1 MADRVCL
8 RSVAAA
14 IPPHVRT
21 SAEVEAL
28 VARASPGYRVRPG
41 AVEALSGVRTRHVA
55 ADGVQCSDLAA
66 DAAARALDAAGRRR
80 ADVDLLV
87 FAAASQDLLEPA
99 TAHIVQAKLGTRA
112 QVFDLK
118 NACNSFLAGLQVA
131 ESLIRSGAARTAV
144 VATGEVCSRAV
155 AWQVRNGAEFRRGF
169 PGYTM
174 GDAGAA
180 AVLERSPDGAGIFH
194 HHTEALSDHWELATI
209 RGGGSMHPR
218 DHAHDFL
225 HAEGVRLKEA
235 FITHGPAVL
244 ARSMCRAGVTFADFR
259 RILVHQATLPYL
271 DEMLEATGMPRELVE
286 VTIVDHGNMAS
297 ASLPVAYAQA
307 AARGDLAPGDR
318 VLWVGLASGISVHV
332 MMSDV

>member
-8 RSVAAA
+8 RGVGAAL
-14 IPPHVRT
+14 PPHVRT

-28 VARASPGYRVRPG
+28 
-41 AVEALSGVRTRHVA
+41 SGVRTRRVA
-55 ADGVQCSDLAA
+55 AEGVQCSDLAA
-66 DAAARALDAAGRRR
+66 EAAVRALDAAGRRP

-99 TAHIVQAKLGTRA
+99 TAHSVQAKLGTRA

-118 NACNSFLAGLQVA
+118 NACNSFLAGVQVA
-131 ESLIRSGAARTAV
+131 ESLVRSGAARTAV
-144 VATGEVCSRAV
+144 VATGVVCSRAV
-155 AWQVRNGAEFRRGF
+155 AWQVRDGAEFRRGF

-180 AVLERSPDGAGIFH
+180 VVLERSDDGRGIFH
-194 HHTEALSDHWELATI
+194 HHTESLSEHWELATI

-259 RILVHQATLPYL
+259 RILVHKATLPYL
-271 DEMLEATGMPRELVE
+271 DEMLDATGMPRALVE
-286 VTIVDHGNMAS
+286 LTIVDRGNMAA

-307 AARGDLAPGDR
+307 MARGDLAPGDR

>member
-1 MADRVCL
+1 MAHRVRL
-8 RSVAAA
+8 LGVAASL
-14 IPPHVRT
+14 PPQVRT
-21 SAEVEAL
+21 SSEVEAL
-28 VARASPGYRVRPG
+28 IARASPGYRVRPG
-41 AVEALSGVRTRHVA
+41 AVEALSGVRTRRVA
-55 ADGVQCSDLAA
+55 ADDVQCSDLAV
-66 DAAARALDAAGRRR
+66 DAARRALDVAERRP

-87 FAAASQDLLEPA
+87 FAAASQDLMEPA

-112 QVFDLK
+112 QVFDVK
-118 NACNSFLAGLQVA
+118 NACNSFLAGVQVA
-131 ESLIRSGAARTAV
+131 ESLIASGAARTAL
-144 VATGEVCSRAV
+144 VATGEPCSRAV
-155 AWQVRNGAEFRRGF
+155 AWRVRDGAEFRRSF

-180 AVLERSPDGAGIFH
+180 AVLGRAPDGRGIFH

-225 HAEGVRLKEA
+225 HADGVRLKDA
-235 FITHGPAVL
+235 FIAHGPAVL
-244 ARSMCRAGVTFADFR
+244 ARSMERAGVTFADFR

-271 DEMLEATGMPRELVE
+271 HEMLAATGMPADLVE
-286 VTIVDHGNMAS
+286 LTVVDHGNMAA

-307 AARGDLAPGDR
+307 TARGALAPGDR